1 MSLLDDAFEN
11 FIVLDKVTS
20 SDGYGGIN
28 TTWTNGATIQG
39 AIVYD
44 NSTEM
49 KIAEAMGST
58 SAYTLT
64 VRKGIE
70 FDYHDVLR
78 RQKDG
83 KVFRITSNS
92 DELKTPKGA
101 GLNMLQY
108 SAEEWVLP

>member
-11 FIVLDKVTS
+11 FVILNKVTS
-20 SDGYGGIN
+20 SDGYGGID
-28 TTWTNGATIQG
+28 TTWTEGAVIQG

-44 NSTEM
+44 GSTQM
-49 KIAEAMGST
+49 KIAQAMGVT

-64 VRKGIE
+64 VRKGLE
-70 FDYHDVLR
+70 FDYHDVIR
-78 RQKDG
+78 RQSDG

-92 DELKTPKGA
+92 DELKTPKSA

>member
-11 FIVLDKVTS
+11 FVILNKITS
-20 SDGYGGIN
+20 SDGYGGID
-28 TTWTNGATIQG
+28 TTWTEGAVIQG

-44 NSTEM
+44 GSTQM
-49 KIAEAMGST
+49 KIAQAMGVT

-64 VRKGIE
+64 VRKGLE
-70 FDYHDVLR
+70 FDYHDVIR
-78 RQKDG
+78 RQSDG

-92 DELKTPKGA
+92 DELKTPKSA

-108 SAEEWVLP
+108 SAEEWTLP

>member
-11 FIVLDKVTS
+11 FVILNKVTS
-20 SDGYGGIN
+20 SDGYGGID
-28 TTWTNGATIQG
+28 TTWTEGAVIQG

-44 NSTEM
+44 GSTQM
-49 KIAEAMGST
+49 KIAQAMGVT

-64 VRKGIE
+64 VRKGLE
-70 FDYHDVLR
+70 FDYHDVIR
-78 RQKDG
+78 RQSDG
-83 KVFRITSNS
+83 KIFRITSNS
-92 DELKTPKGA
+92 DELKTPKNA

>member
-11 FIVLDKVTS
+11 FVILNKVTS
-20 SDGYGGIN
+20 SDGYGGID
-28 TTWTNGATIQG
+28 TTWTEGAVIQG

-44 NSTEM
+44 GSTQM
-49 KIAEAMGST
+49 KIAQAMGVT

-70 FDYHDVLR
+70 FDYHDVIR
-78 RQKDG
+78 RQSDG

-92 DELKTPKGA
+92 DELKTPKSA

-108 SAEEWVLP
+108 SAEEWTLP